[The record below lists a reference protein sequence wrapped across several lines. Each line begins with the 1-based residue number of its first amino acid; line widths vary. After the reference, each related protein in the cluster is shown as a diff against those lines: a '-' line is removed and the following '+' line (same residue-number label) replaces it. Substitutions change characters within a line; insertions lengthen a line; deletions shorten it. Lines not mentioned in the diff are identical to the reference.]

1 MKDDELKKVIKKG
14 ESETAEFKE
23 SFDKETIETAVA
35 FANTKGGIIF
45 IGLSDK
51 SRIKG
56 VHIGKETLKNWA
68 NQISQSTEPRI
79 IPEAEHTKINGKS
92 VVIFRIKEFPIKPV
106 SVKGRCFRRVG
117 NSNRMMTPQEIAEMH
132 IHSIG
137 TSWDAFPA
145 GEKTL
150 DDIDPKRVEKYIRE
164 ANATGRRK
172 IKDSPTEVLKKLEF
186 IKDGRATWAA
196 ILIFGKEPQRPLL
209 QSAVHCGRFRMDKTQ
224 IIDDLMIET
233 DLIDQVDEVMKF
245 ITRHISV
252 RYEFEGKPRRKE
264 VWEYPLEALRE
275 AVINSIAHRD
285 YVTPSNVQVEIY
297 DDRIEIWNPGRL
309 LPGITI
315 EDLYK
320 KEHKSVIR
328 NRLIAQVFY
337 DIGYIE
343 KYGSGTIKIIDL
355 CKQHGIP
362 LPEFKEVSGGFS
374 IIFRK
379 DIYTEEYLR
388 GLKLNERQIKA
399 VMYVKEKGKITNKE
413 YQEVCSTSERTATRN
428 LSQLVSIKLFEQ
440 IGVTGK
446 GTEYV
451 LRRHKD
457 ANDAIK
463 APQRRQTSHERLK
476 GQE

>member
-1 MKDDELKKVIKKG
+1 
-14 ESETAEFKE
+14 
-23 SFDKETIETAVA
+23 
-35 FANTKGGIIF
+35 
-45 IGLSDK
+45 
-51 SRIKG
+51 
-56 VHIGKETLKNWA
+56 
-68 NQISQSTEPRI
+68 
-79 IPEAEHTKINGKS
+79 
-92 VVIFRIKEFPIKPV
+92 
-106 SVKGRCFRRVG
+106 
-117 NSNRMMTPQEIAEMH
+117 MTPQEIAEMH

-137 TSWDAFPA
+137 TSWDAFPT
-145 GEKTL
+145 GDKTL
-150 DDIDPKRVEKYIRE
+150 DDIDLKRVEKYIKE

-186 IKDGRATWAA
+186 IKERKATWAA
-196 ILIFGKEPQRPLL
+196 ILTFGKEPQRPLL

-275 AVINSIAHRD
+275 AVINSIVHRD

-355 CKQHGIP
+355 CKQHGIS

-374 IIFRK
+374 VIFRK
-379 DIYTEEYLR
+379 DIYTEEYLT

-413 YQEVCSTSERTATRN
+413 YQQLMKNISRITATRD
-428 LSQLVSIKLFEQ
+428 LIGLTEKGILRM
-440 IGVTGK
+440 IGVGK
-446 GTEYV
+446 REVHYV
-451 LRRHKD
+451 L
-457 ANDAIK
+457 NDAIMM
-463 APQRRQTSHERLK
+463 Q
-476 GQE
+476 